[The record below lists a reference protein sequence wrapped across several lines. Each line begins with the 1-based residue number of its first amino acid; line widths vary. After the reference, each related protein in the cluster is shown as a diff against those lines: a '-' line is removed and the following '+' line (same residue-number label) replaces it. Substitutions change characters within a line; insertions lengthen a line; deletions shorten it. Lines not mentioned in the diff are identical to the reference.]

1 MPSRILLVQTP
12 SPAPAAAAAAAT
24 AARKT
29 AAIWTAS
36 STTTT
41 TPTALHF
48 ASAMSQP
55 RPPPSPLNVAVPQ
68 SGVYRGDD
76 HREDDD
82 EDDSGAVFAFDTH
95 ELFDAVP
102 ATSAG
107 SRTDSPDAHPT
118 IVIHS
123 SASAP
128 ATPDYSYPHLSRPPS
143 DGEASPLDS
152 PGGPRRGSYAEPA
165 DVSQVLAIH
174 DFVAEPSADAF
185 TPMGSRKPRVGLSDF
200 HVMSVIGKGAYGK
213 VFLVRKRPSPMA
225 SSSATT
231 GNRPG
236 GELYAMKVLKKATLI
251 VCGKDAEHTKNE
263 RGILEDVSNH
273 PFIVSLH
280 YAFQTNE
287 KLYLILTY
295 ASGGELFTYLAKEKM
310 FAEPVAC
317 FYVAELLL
325 ALEHL
330 HGLGIIYRDLKPEN
344 VLLGA
349 DGHVQLTD
357 FGLSKVAL
365 DARTVCGT
373 IEFMAPEVLDDHR
386 TEGYGAAVDYW
397 SLGVMLFDMLTGSPP
412 FTGNNRKKIMD
423 GILKKKVVWPKY
435 LTVNARD
442 LCNKLLQKNPTKRL
456 GSGGPAGAA
465 AVKRHPFFKRIDWV
479 RLAARDVAPP
489 LVPNLAAPEDTS
501 HFDDCFTSLPT
512 ESPADTPGIALAG
525 KVIPGAAAAAA
536 AASTAAGEDPLHYFQ
551 GFSYV
556 AESVYL

>member
-1 MPSRILLVQTP
+1 MPSRISLWQKP
-12 SPAPAAAAAAAT
+12 SAASAAT
-24 AARKT
+24 VALKT
-29 AAIWTAS
+29 TILTTS
-36 STTTT
+36 PTTTT
-41 TPTALHF
+41 TPTA
-48 ASAMSQP
+48 AYSAAAMSQP
-55 RPPPSPLNVAVPQ
+55 RPPPSPLDTAVPQ
-68 SGVYRGDD
+68 SGGVYRGDD
-76 HREDDD
+76 HRDSDD

-95 ELFDAVP
+95 ELFDAVA
-102 ATSAG
+102 ATTAG
-107 SRTDSPDAHPT
+107 SRSDSPAAHPT

-123 SASAP
+123 SASTP
-128 ATPDYSYPHLSRPPS
+128 GTPDYSYPHLSRPS
-143 DGEASPLDS
+143 TDGEASPLDS
-152 PGGPRRGSYAEPA
+152 PGGPRRVSYAEPA

-174 DFVAEPSADAF
+174 DFAAEPAADAF
-185 TPMGSRKPRVGLSDF
+185 TPMGTRKPRVGLSDF

-213 VFLVRKRPSPMA
+213 VFLVRKRPSPLA
-225 SSSATT
+225 SSAST
-231 GNRPG
+231 GSRSG
-236 GELYAMKVLKKATLI
+236 GELYAMKVLKKASLV

-456 GSGGPAGAA
+456 GSGGAAGAA
-465 AVKRHPFFKRIDWV
+465 AVKRHPFFKRIDWT

-512 ESPADTPGIALAG
+512 ESPAERPGVELAG
-525 KVIPGAAAAAA
+525 KVIPGAAA